1 MGGAKRESRRPFVAR
16 AVDGLGF
23 SDHITCHRAA
33 GKQRTAHHQKVLES
47 KWNGAETTIKS
58 QKYYKKYE
66 NAVDVREVTGSSPVS
81 STRKR
86 PGAVATGR
94 FFVPAA

>member
-33 GKQRTAHHQKVLES
+33 WKQRTARH
-47 KWNGAETTIKS
+47 
-58 QKYYKKYE
+58 
-66 NAVDVREVTGSSPVS
+66 
-81 STRKR
+81 
-86 PGAVATGR
+86 
-94 FFVPAA
+94 